1 MAKGKDKIAD
11 HIKDYIKKIETDN
24 ISLDKVY
31 LFGSYASGKQK
42 DWSDID
48 VALVSKLF
56 TGDLIDDKNRIRK
69 ITLKFDYLISPITF
83 NTSDFNESNPF
94 AREIINTGIRIL

>member
-1 MAKGKDKIAD
+1 MAQRKDKIVN

-31 LFGSYASGKQK
+31 LIGSYASGKQN
-42 DWSDID
+42 DLSDID
-48 VALVSKLF
+48 AALVSKLF
-56 TGDLIDDKNRIRK
+56 TRDLMDDKNRIRK
-69 ITLKFDYLISPITF
+69 LTLKFDYLISPNTF

-94 AREIINTGIRIL
+94 ARERINTGIRIL